1 MKTSY
6 FFSPKLNENDKLVSI
21 SGLFP
26 PWFKKKYPNMRS
38 YDPLKP
44 PKKLVFDYKDGLI
57 PEEEYV
63 RVYNEILSKLDPE
76 RVYNI
81 LKDSIL
87 LCWETPD
94 KFCHRKLVAEWIKEK
109 LEIEVEEL

>member
-1 MKTSY
+1 
-6 FFSPKLNENDKLVSI
+6 
-21 SGLFP
+21 
-26 PWFKKKYPNMRS
+26 MRS

-87 LCWETPD
+87 LCWESSG
-94 KFCHRKLVAEWIKEK
+94 FCHRHLVSKWFKEK
-109 LEIEVEEL
+109 LGKDVEEL